1 MTIESVVKVQY
12 WIEKLIKSALYK
24 SNPGMKLK
32 KAEINVV
39 FMIRISTYAHKFHF
53 CNDKNLGYSTKMK
66 ISILK

>member
-12 WIEKLIKSALYK
+12 LIEKQIKFALYN

-39 FMIRISTYAHKFHF
+39 FIIRISTYAHKFHF
-53 CNDKNLGYSTKMK
+53 AMTKTRVIPQK
-66 ISILK
+66 WKF